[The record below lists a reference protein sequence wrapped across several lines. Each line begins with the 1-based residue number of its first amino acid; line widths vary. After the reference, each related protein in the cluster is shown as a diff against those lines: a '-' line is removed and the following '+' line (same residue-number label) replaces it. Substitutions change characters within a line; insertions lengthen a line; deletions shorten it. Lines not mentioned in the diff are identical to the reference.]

1 MLIGRKR
8 RRKDKAMKIVYICP
22 ASNLSTI
29 MKKLFIIGLLTCA
42 SYGVF
47 AQGVSYHGK
56 KITEKGAIPA
66 TELSTQMGTKE
77 KMPAKVEGTVE
88 SVCQMK
94 GCWMK
99 VKTGDGQT
107 MRVTF
112 KDYGFFVP
120 KDIVGKTVVVQG
132 TAETT
137 VTPVDELRHY
147 AEDAGKSKEEIAK
160 INEPEKALTFVA
172 DGVIV
177 KK

>member
-1 MLIGRKR
+1 
-8 RRKDKAMKIVYICP
+8 MKNV
-22 ASNLSTI
+22 
-29 MKKLFIIGLLTCA
+29 LLTSLLIAA
-42 SYGVF
+42 SFSVF
-47 AQGVSYHGK
+47 AQGGSSFHGK
-56 KITEKGAIPA
+56 KFTEKGAIPA
-66 TELSTQMGTKE
+66 TELTTKMAG
-77 KMPAKVEGTVE
+77 KDQMPAKVEGTVE
-88 SVCQMK
+88 SVCKVK

-120 KDIVGKTVVVQG
+120 KDIVGKTVVVEG

-137 VTPVDELRHY
+137 TTPVAELRHY

-160 INEPEKALTFVA
+160 ITAPEKALTFVA

>member
-1 MLIGRKR
+1 
-8 RRKDKAMKIVYICP
+8 MK
-22 ASNLSTI
+22 N
-29 MKKLFIIGLLTCA
+29 FLLTCLIV
-42 SYGVF
+42 GVSLGTY
-47 AQGVSYHGK
+47 AQTELSYHGK
-56 KITEKGAIPA
+56 KINEKGAIPA
-66 TELSTQMGTKE
+66 AQLPAKMGNKE

-88 SVCQMK
+88 DVCKMK

-99 VKTGDGQT
+99 VKTADGQT

-120 KDIVGKTVVVQG
+120 KDIVGKTVVVEG

-137 VTPVDELRHY
+137 TTPVDELRHY

-160 INEPEKALTFVA
+160 ITEPEKALTFVA

>member
-1 MLIGRKR
+1 
-8 RRKDKAMKIVYICP
+8 MK
-22 ASNLSTI
+22 TI
-29 MKKLFIIGLLTCA
+29 LLTSLLIAA
-42 SYGVF
+42 SFGVF
-47 AQGVSYHGK
+47 AQTEASYHGK
-56 KITEKGAIPA
+56 KITTSGALPA
-66 TELSTQMGTKE
+66 TELATKMADKKE
-77 KMPAKVEGTVE
+77 MPAKVEGTVE
-88 SVCQMK
+88 SVCKVK

-120 KDIVGKTVVVQG
+120 KDIVGKTVVVEG
-132 TAETT
+132 TAENTT
-137 VTPVDELRHY
+137 TPVADLRHF

-160 INEPEKALTFVA
+160 ITEPEKALTFVA

>member
-1 MLIGRKR
+1 
-8 RRKDKAMKIVYICP
+8 
-22 ASNLSTI
+22 
-29 MKKLFIIGLLTCA
+29 MKKLFIVSLLVGA
-42 SYGVF
+42 SFGAF
-47 AQGVSYHGK
+47 AQSDLSYHGK

-66 TELSTQMGTKE
+66 TELAAKMDGKD

-88 SVCQMK
+88 SVCKVK

-107 MRVTF
+107 MRVSF

-120 KDIVGKTVVVQG
+120 KDIVGKTVVVAG
-132 TAETT
+132 TAESTT
-137 VTPVDELRHY
+137 TPVDELRHY

-160 INEPEKALTFVA
+160 ITEPEKALTFVA

>member
-1 MLIGRKR
+1 MKNVLIIALLVG
-8 RRKDKAMKIVYICP
+8 
-22 ASNLSTI
+22 AS
-29 MKKLFIIGLLTCA
+29 FGA
-42 SYGVF
+42 V
-47 AQGVSYHGK
+47 AQDNVSYHGK
-56 KITEKGAIPA
+56 KITEKGTIPA
-66 TELSTQMGTKE
+66 TQLTTKMGDKD
-77 KMPAKVEGTVE
+77 KIPAKVEGTVE

-120 KDIVGKTVVVQG
+120 KDIVGKTVVVEG

-137 VTPVDELRHY
+137 TTPVDELRHY
-147 AEDAGKSKEEIAK
+147 AQDAGKSKEEIEK
-160 INEPEKALTFVA
+160 ITEPEKALTFVA

-177 KK
+177 KR

>member
-1 MLIGRKR
+1 
-8 RRKDKAMKIVYICP
+8 MKNI
-22 ASNLSTI
+22 
-29 MKKLFIIGLLTCA
+29 LFIACLLGLSFSAL
-42 SYGVF
+42 
-47 AQGVSYHGK
+47 AQDNISYHGK
-56 KITEKGAIPA
+56 KITPTGAIPA
-66 TELSTQMGTKE
+66 TQLAAKMGSKDQ
-77 KMPAKVEGTVE
+77 MPAKVEGTVE
-88 SVCQMK
+88 SVCKVK

-99 VKTGDGQT
+99 LKTGDGQT

-132 TAETT
+132 NAETS

-147 AEDAGKSKEEIAK
+147 AQDAGKSKEEIEK
-160 INEPEKALTFVA
+160 ITEPEKALTFVA

>member
-1 MLIGRKR
+1 MKNVLIIALLFG
-8 RRKDKAMKIVYICP
+8 
-22 ASNLSTI
+22 AS
-29 MKKLFIIGLLTCA
+29 FGA
-42 SYGVF
+42 V
-47 AQGVSYHGK
+47 AQDNVSYHGK
-56 KITEKGAIPA
+56 KINDKKAIAA
-66 TELSTQMGTKE
+66 TELPAKMGDKD

-88 SVCQMK
+88 DVCKMK

-132 TAETT
+132 VAETT
-137 VTPVDELRHY
+137 TTSVADLRHY
-147 AEDAGKSKEEIAK
+147 AEDAGKSKEEVAK
-160 INEPEKALTFVA
+160 ITEPEKSLTFVA

-177 KK
+177 KR